1 MRSRQRRGASFCAAC
16 RSIRIRDAYECA
28 QLKVGLRRPGM
39 VFIFSLRGP
48 LCAGEAFIPSR
59 PGGPSAALCYMA
71 RRDVGPRKELVPRP
85 FTPHISASCVPQKG
99 GHMVV
104 HSCSCTRVWS
114 SEWPGNTRG
123 LGEHW
128 RKNDDWRRVGPVSCQ
143 GPREGYRRWWRER
156 VADGTFLYG

>member
-1 MRSRQRRGASFCAAC
+1 M
-16 RSIRIRDAYECA
+16 YECA
-28 QLKVGLRRPGM
+28 QLKVGLRPGM

-99 GHMVV
+99 GSMGGHFLL
-104 HSCSCTRVWS
+104 T
-114 SEWPGNTRG
+114 
-123 LGEHW
+123 
-128 RKNDDWRRVGPVSCQ
+128 
-143 GPREGYRRWWRER
+143 WWLMHANVAER
-156 VADGTFLYG
+156 VAKQRTRAW